1 MTADCSPDG
10 LRAVLG
16 DAAYAA
22 CVQAA
27 LDAPEPSEAIKERV
41 RQLFGPGMRQL
52 SEADRRSPAL
62 IAARAA

>member
-1 MTADCSPDG
+1 MTGDCSPEA

-16 DAAYAA
+16 PDAYAA

-41 RQLFGPGMRQL
+41 RQLFGPAAHQRNQAERQPVH
-52 SEADRRSPAL
+52 A
-62 IAARAA
+62 AARAA